1 MHSITDNDLF
11 QRLVFDN
18 PWWEFT
24 DQTEIRFKH
33 PPTRVFFDKFLDR
46 ITSLEPEEPMV
57 LTGPLRAGKTVM
69 IRQAIARLIEQGV
82 SPRSVMYV
90 SLSNPGY
97 AATSLA
103 TIFELFCRRYKHRP
117 DARIYVFFDEA
128 VYFKTWAEDLVS
140 IARAR
145 PFARIIASASA
156 GAAPLASG
164 ERDPETGLRHFVL
177 PPLTFLEFLRFR
189 GTEEKLFGKGAAREG
204 GRVVYEEKYLG
215 ALNQEFARFVNFGG
229 FPEGIMAKAEGA
241 PAPTFI
247 RDNLAD
253 RVLHKDLP
261 GLRGIADSQE
271 LNKLFTLLAFNTARE
286 VSMDELAKQT
296 GIAKNTL
303 RKYLDY
309 LESAFL
315 IRRVMRVDRDAKF
328 FQRAVAF
335 KIYLVTPCLYA
346 ALFGPEVPNT
356 DAFARLAETAL
367 VAQWIGLGESADLA
381 YASWRGG
388 HVDLIAFDQA
398 TGKPDL
404 AYEMDW
410 TDAYGKPGKGP
421 KHLTDFVRSNCPGAS
436 TMILTQRLASPA
448 TMKGVDLNLVPT
460 ALYAYWLARG
470 RSIHPAHAKRG
481 PGVFG
486 KYGAFGNL
494 VE

>member
-1 MHSITDNDLF
+1 MHSISDNDLF

-18 PWWEFT
+18 PWWEFN
-24 DQTEIRFKH
+24 DRTEIRFKH

-46 ITSLEPEEPMV
+46 ITSLEPEEPLV
-57 LTGPLRAGKTVM
+57 VTGPQRAGKTVM
-69 IRQAIARLIEQGV
+69 IRQAIARLIERGV

-97 AATSLA
+97 AAADLHTL
-103 TIFELFCRRYKHRP
+103 FEMFCRRYKHRP

-128 VYFKTWAEDLVS
+128 VYFKNWQDDIAA

-145 PFARIIASASA
+145 PSARIVTSVSA
-156 GAAPLASG
+156 GCTPIASG
-164 ERDPETGLRHFVL
+164 ERDPETGIRHFVL

-189 GTEEKLFGKGAAREG
+189 GTEDKLFGLGSAKPG
-204 GRVVYEEKYLG
+204 GRVVYQEKYLP
-215 ALNQEFARFVNFGG
+215 ALNQEFSRYINFGG
-229 FPEGIMAKAEGA
+229 FPEGIMSKAEGN

-261 GLRGIADSQE
+261 GLAGVADSQE
-271 LNKLFTLLAFNTARE
+271 LQKLFTLLAFNTARE

-296 GIAKNTL
+296 KIAKNTL

-315 IRRVMRVDRDAKF
+315 IRRVMRVDKDAKF

-335 KIYLVTPCLYA
+335 KVYLVTPCLYA
-346 ALFGPEVPNT
+346 ALFGPET
-356 DAFARLAETAL
+356 EDTEAYARLVETAL
-367 VAQWIGLGESADLA
+367 VAQWIGLGEAGDLA

-388 HVDLIAFDQA
+388 EVDLLAFDQKS
-398 TGKPDL
+398 GKPDL

-410 TDAYGKPGKGP
+410 ADRYGKPGKGP
-421 KHLTDFVRSNCPGAS
+421 KHLTDFVRGNCPDAA
-436 TMILTQRLASPA
+436 TMILTRKLASPA
-448 TMKGVDLNLVPT
+448 SMKGVNLNLVPT

-481 PGVFG
+481 PGIFG
-486 KYGAFGNL
+486 KYG
-494 VE
+494 